1 MIKVGIIGAGNGGV
15 SILDALSSL
24 KEAEVIGICDIK
36 PDAPGISLA
45 GELKTPV
52 FTDFRKLLREDGLE
66 LVFEVTGS
74 DAVQKSVHI
83 NSPSGVEV
91 VDAQVAKLM
100 MSLFEELV
108 ETNKKL
114 QSEIIERKKV
124 EEALREINEKLK
136 ELDQLKTDF
145 LSTVSHEL
153 RTPLTS
159 VLGFARITQK
169 KLDEVIFPRVE
180 PGNKKA
186 DNAIR
191 QVRENIGI
199 TIAEGERLTDLIND
213 VLDIAKLEAG
223 RIEWKMKRISVAGI
237 IERAIA
243 ATTSLFAQ
251 KNIALIKDIEEDL
264 PGLAG
269 DEDRLIQVFINLIS
283 NAVKFTSEGSITF
296 RARTTGE
303 EVIISVIDTGVGISS
318 IDLRKVFDKFKQV
331 GDTLTEKPRGTGL
344 GLAICKQIIDYHG
357 GKIWVE
363 SEPGKGSNFS
373 FTLPVGN
380 SVAAGRPI
388 DVDNLVRQLR
398 EHVVTANKD
407 HSAGRKQIL
416 VVDDDTNIRALLRQ
430 ELEADGYSVAEAK
443 DGLQA
448 IARVKE
454 LKPDLVILDVMMPK
468 MNGFD
473 AAAVL
478 RSDPDTMNIPIII
491 LSIMEDMDR
500 GFRIGI
506 DSYFTKPVRTEQLLK
521 EIGTLVSRGNSKK
534 RVIVVDVDES
544 ASKTL
549 AEVLETKGFTVVVV
563 NDLEGC
569 IKNARESKPD
579 MIIVDSLF
587 SDNDSYDQLK
597 ALRFEKGFEN
607 IFMLILGKQNGK
619 IRIDQA
625 NV

>member
-1 MIKVGIIGAGNGGV
+1 M
-15 SILDALSSL
+15 
-24 KEAEVIGICDIK
+24 
-36 PDAPGISLA
+36 
-45 GELKTPV
+45 
-52 FTDFRKLLREDGLE
+52 
-66 LVFEVTGS
+66 
-74 DAVQKSVHI
+74 
-83 NSPSGVEV
+83 
-91 VDAQVAKLM
+91 
-100 MSLFEELV
+100 
-108 ETNKKL
+108 
-114 QSEIIERKKV
+114 
-124 EEALREINEKLK
+124 
-136 ELDQLKTDF
+136 
-145 LSTVSHEL
+145 
-153 RTPLTS
+153 
-159 VLGFARITQK
+159 
-169 KLDEVIFPRVE
+169 
-180 PGNKKA
+180 
-186 DNAIR
+186 
-191 QVRENIGI
+191 
-199 TIAEGERLTDLIND
+199 
-213 VLDIAKLEAG
+213 
-223 RIEWKMKRISVAGI
+223 
-237 IERAIA
+237 
-243 ATTSLFAQ
+243 
-251 KNIALIKDIEEDL
+251 
-264 PGLAG
+264 
-269 DEDRLIQVFINLIS
+269 
-283 NAVKFTSEGSITF
+283 
-296 RARTTGE
+296 
-303 EVIISVIDTGVGISS
+303 
-318 IDLRKVFDKFKQV
+318 
-331 GDTLTEKPRGTGL
+331 
-344 GLAICKQIIDYHG
+344 
-357 GKIWVE
+357 
-363 SEPGKGSNFS
+363 
-373 FTLPVGN
+373 
-380 SVAAGRPI
+380 
-388 DVDNLVRQLR
+388 DNLVRQLR

-534 RVIVVDVDES
+534 RVIVVDADES

-587 SDNDSYDQLK
+587 SDNDGYDQLK

-619 IRIDQA
+619 ISIDQA